1 MIVEIR
7 FGYDLFILY
16 MFIFLYIFIL
26 CEVHPVVITEELP
39 ALSCH
44 FGVSSSDH
52 SQAEIFFLCLSVSV
66 HKGLGVDLMSNF
78 PPARST
84 FPSAQFRQQT
94 MASSRAADWIG
105 PDDSASAT
113 GSAVSWSV
121 VQEAGAQPARIQY
134 PAPKPPPK
142 GFEKK
147 VIPESA
153 PAGQEEVES
162 EPDMPPHDGWD
173 ADLPKTAPPQAA
185 PAVQAAKQLLGSAQK
200 QAAKIASQNAKA
212 RKKGH
217 RGIRWGQMPAANAQ
231 NFQLPPYVQQLGAKE
246 HERSVLVIDSRDKRI
261 QSPYQGWL
269 LDEILLNAQS
279 GINVLS
285 DRQLVRSPNTGY
297 HFNLFYVR
305 TLDGFKFVLVGSMT
319 SYGTVP
325 CAKWDYPTG
334 QVLSHPAFQPFRWPM
349 MTDDGS
355 TWVDVK
361 VKVEGELLLHLELRG
376 YRSDQDMTVQLNY
389 INDSV
394 IPRLDEMLFIPS
406 VAVTVFQGWRV
417 IATSFEVG
425 GRLYACSDGGT
436 VVALDFPL
444 CHFEMRVTAISSS
457 DSIGMDA
464 DRLEFR
470 FRSSGDKVDVSCSQV
485 VVPSTW
491 LVVSR
496 VSGPTLVKNAHWCR
510 DHHARIEGPD
520 QTMQL
525 SQLAGI
531 HAHWTASIEA
541 GSVEETGPRVGA
553 VAVESHASNLHFT
566 CESPLFKA
574 EKAIVPREAL
584 AIQAHNVEL
593 EQKTVVLPPVTG
605 GPSVVPASSV
615 SGSLRALAGPMAPS
629 LTVAPNVPSEVAL
642 TAPGEAPTATNLQ
655 GGAVHVHRRP
665 LEARQGEQMSAAAV
679 TPQFFLDRVSQATSG
694 YVAGSS
700 TVQPGQPVS
709 YGPPPVVEE
718 VTDC

>member
-1 MIVEIR
+1 MNDAGAPR
-7 FGYDLFILY
+7 FSAQSRQQAMASARAAGADL
-16 MFIFLYIFIL
+16 
-26 CEVHPVVITEELP
+26 VGP
-39 ALSCH
+39 
-44 FGVSSSDH
+44 SD
-52 SQAEIFFLCLSVSV
+52 SVS
-66 HKGLGVDLMSNF
+66 
-78 PPARST
+78 
-84 FPSAQFRQQT
+84 
-94 MASSRAADWIG
+94 AA
-105 PDDSASAT
+105 
-113 GSAVSWSV
+113 GSVASWSV
-121 VQEAGAQPARIQY
+121 VQEGGAPPARIQF

-147 VIPESA
+147 GA
-153 PAGQEEVES
+153 QEADQKVVEEDS
-162 EPDMPPHDGWD
+162 D
-173 ADLPKTAPPQAA
+173 ADVPPPWYTGGLDPHRVPQQSG
-185 PAVQAAKQLLGSAQK
+185 PAVQAAKNLLGSAQR
-200 QAAKIASQNAKA
+200 QAEKIASQEARA

-217 RGIRWGQMPAANAQ
+217 RGVRWGQMPATNAQ

-246 HERSVLVIDSRDKRI
+246 HERSVLVIDARDKRL

-269 LDEILLNAQS
+269 LDEILLNAQC

-297 HFNLFYVR
+297 HFNLFYVK
-305 TLDGFKFVLVGSMT
+305 TLDGKKLVSVGSMT

-325 CAKWDYPTG
+325 CAKWDWQTG
-334 QVLSHPAFQPFRWPM
+334 KVLSHEAFQPFRWLL

-394 IPRLDEMLFIPS
+394 IPDLDEMLFIPS
-406 VAVTVFQGWRV
+406 VAVVVFQGWRV

-425 GRLYACSDGGT
+425 GRIYACSDGGI
-436 VVALDFPL
+436 VVALDYPL
-444 CHFEMRVTAISSS
+444 CHFEVRLTATSST

-470 FRSSGDKVDVSCSQV
+470 FRSSGDKIDVSCSQV

-531 HAHWTASIEA
+531 HAHWTAAIEA
-541 GSVEETGPRVGA
+541 GSVEETGPRVGV
-553 VAVESHASNLHFT
+553 VAVESHTSNLHFT
-566 CESPLFKA
+566 CESPLFKT
-574 EKAIVPREAL
+574 EKVIVPAEAL
-584 AIQAHNVEL
+584 AVQAHNVEL
-593 EQKTVVLPPVTG
+593 EQQTVVLPPVTG
-605 GPSVVPASSV
+605 GPSVAPASSV
-615 SGSLRALAGPMAPS
+615 SGSLRALAGPTAPT
-629 LTVAPNVPSEVAL
+629 LTVAPNVQAEVSLTDPGVAPSV
-642 TAPGEAPTATNLQ
+642 PTVS
-655 GGAVHVHRRP
+655 GGSVHVQRRP
-665 LEARQGEQMSAAAV
+665 LEVRQAELMSAAAV
-679 TPQFFLDRVSQATSG
+679 TPHIFLDRVSRATSG
-694 YVAGSS
+694 YTAGSS

>member
-1 MIVEIR
+1 
-7 FGYDLFILY
+7 
-16 MFIFLYIFIL
+16 
-26 CEVHPVVITEELP
+26 
-39 ALSCH
+39 
-44 FGVSSSDH
+44 
-52 SQAEIFFLCLSVSV
+52 
-66 HKGLGVDLMSNF
+66 MSNF
-78 PPARST
+78 PPSFPRST
-84 FPSAQFRQQT
+84 FPSAQSRQQA

-121 VQEAGAQPARIQY
+121 VQEGGAQPARIQY

-700 TVQPGQPVS
+700 TAQPGQPVS

>member
-1 MIVEIR
+1 M
-7 FGYDLFILY
+7 
-16 MFIFLYIFIL
+16 
-26 CEVHPVVITEELP
+26 
-39 ALSCH
+39 
-44 FGVSSSDH
+44 
-52 SQAEIFFLCLSVSV
+52 
-66 HKGLGVDLMSNF
+66 
-78 PPARST
+78 
-84 FPSAQFRQQT
+84 
-94 MASSRAADWIG
+94 
-105 PDDSASAT
+105 
-113 GSAVSWSV
+113 
-121 VQEAGAQPARIQY
+121 
-134 PAPKPPPK
+134 
-142 GFEKK
+142 
-147 VIPESA
+147 
-153 PAGQEEVES
+153 
-162 EPDMPPHDGWD
+162 
-173 ADLPKTAPPQAA
+173 
-185 PAVQAAKQLLGSAQK
+185 
-200 QAAKIASQNAKA
+200 
-212 RKKGH
+212 
-217 RGIRWGQMPAANAQ
+217 
-231 NFQLPPYVQQLGAKE
+231 
-246 HERSVLVIDSRDKRI
+246 
-261 QSPYQGWL
+261 
-269 LDEILLNAQS
+269 
-279 GINVLS
+279 
-285 DRQLVRSPNTGY
+285 
-297 HFNLFYVR
+297 
-305 TLDGFKFVLVGSMT
+305 
-319 SYGTVP
+319 
-325 CAKWDYPTG
+325 
-334 QVLSHPAFQPFRWPM
+334 
-349 MTDDGS
+349 
-355 TWVDVK
+355 
-361 VKVEGELLLHLELRG
+361 EGELLLHLELRG

-700 TVQPGQPVS
+700 TAQPGQPVS

>member
-1 MIVEIR
+1 ME
-7 FGYDLFILY
+7 
-16 MFIFLYIFIL
+16 
-26 CEVHPVVITEELP
+26 CC
-39 ALSCH
+39 A
-44 FGVSSSDH
+44 
-52 SQAEIFFLCLSVSV
+52 
-66 HKGLGVDLMSNF
+66 
-78 PPARST
+78 
-84 FPSAQFRQQT
+84 
-94 MASSRAADWIG
+94 
-105 PDDSASAT
+105 
-113 GSAVSWSV
+113 
-121 VQEAGAQPARIQY
+121 
-134 PAPKPPPK
+134 
-142 GFEKK
+142 
-147 VIPESA
+147 
-153 PAGQEEVES
+153 
-162 EPDMPPHDGWD
+162 
-173 ADLPKTAPPQAA
+173 
-185 PAVQAAKQLLGSAQK
+185 QAAKNLLGSAQR
-200 QAAKIASQNAKA
+200 QAEKIASQEARA

-217 RGIRWGQMPAANAQ
+217 RGVRWGQMPATNAQ

-246 HERSVLVIDSRDKRI
+246 HERSVLVIDARDKRL

-269 LDEILLNAQS
+269 LDEILLNAQC

-297 HFNLFYVR
+297 HFNLFYVK
-305 TLDGFKFVLVGSMT
+305 TLDGKKLVLVGSMT

-325 CAKWDYPTG
+325 CAKWDWQTG
-334 QVLSHPAFQPFRWPM
+334 KVLSHEAFQPFRWPL

-394 IPRLDEMLFIPS
+394 IPDLDEMLFIPS
-406 VAVTVFQGWRV
+406 VAVVVFQGWRV
-417 IATSFEVG
+417 IATWFEVG
-425 GRLYACSDGGT
+425 GRIYACSDGGI
-436 VVALDFPL
+436 VVALDYPL
-444 CHFEMRVTAISSS
+444 CHFEVRLTATSST

-470 FRSSGDKVDVSCSQV
+470 FRSSGDKIDVSCSQV

-531 HAHWTASIEA
+531 HAHWTAAIEA
-541 GSVEETGPRVGA
+541 GSVEETGPRVGV
-553 VAVESHASNLHFT
+553 VAVESHTSNLHFT
-566 CESPLFKA
+566 CESPLFKT
-574 EKAIVPREAL
+574 EKVIVPAEAL
-584 AIQAHNVEL
+584 AVQAHNVEL
-593 EQKTVVLPPVTG
+593 EQQTVVLPSVTG
-605 GPSVVPASSV
+605 GPSVAPASSV
-615 SGSLRALAGPMAPS
+615 SGSLRALAGPTAPT
-629 LTVAPNVPSEVAL
+629 LTVAPNVQAEVSLTDPGVAPSV
-642 TAPGEAPTATNLQ
+642 PTVS
-655 GGAVHVHRRP
+655 GGSVHVQRRP
-665 LEARQGEQMSAAAV
+665 LEVRQAEQMSAAAV
-679 TPQFFLDRVSQATSG
+679 TPHIFLDRVSRATSG
-694 YVAGSS
+694 YTAGSS